1 MSHSTLRGRTV
12 ARSGS
17 VLAAV
22 VLWTANPCGTASA
35 FAVDPVPTFS
45 SHVRPLLEAKC
56 VRCHG
61 ASKKGGGLDCRTR
74 ESLLKGGVTGP
85 AFVPGKSGKSLMVDL
100 VRFNE
105 MPPKKEQPR
114 VTPEEQ
120 TLLKTWIDAGAP

>member
-1 MSHSTLRGRTV
+1 MSHSTPGGWTI
-12 ARSGS
+12 ASSGC

-22 VLWTANPCGTASA
+22 VLWTGDPHGTASVHA
-35 FAVDPVPTFS
+35 ADPAPTFA
-45 SHVRPLLEAKC
+45 SHIRPLLEAKC

-61 ASKKGGGLDCRTR
+61 ATKKGGGLDCRTR
-74 ESLLKGGVTGP
+74 EALLKGGVTGP
-85 AFVPGKSGKSLMVDL
+85 AYVAGKSGQSLMFDL

-120 TLLKTWIDAGAP
+120 TLLKSWIDAGAP